1 MIPCIMDVLQN
12 NFPIMAVDDQNCI
25 LYCKQSQW
33 YNCSV
38 FQTNSHDA
46 AYDEHMFLRILWF
59 LLKTELQSC
68 AVFMVTHLLIWRLI
82 TMLQFFSRSD
92 SEAVESNPS
101 FESGCLLRYTLI
113 LSSNLHHVLL
123 SGLVS

>member
-1 MIPCIMDVLQN
+1 MVP
-12 NFPIMAVDDQNCI
+12 F
-25 LYCKQSQW
+25 
-33 YNCSV
+33 
-38 FQTNSHDA
+38 
-46 AYDEHMFLRILWF
+46 
-59 LLKTELQSC
+59 KTELQDG

-92 SEAVESNPS
+92 SEAVESNLS
-101 FESGCLLRYTLI
+101 FESRCLLRHTLI